1 MSDTINIEKTYFNDA
16 NAFFDYLNKIDK
28 ENMMPISKSEIENC
42 FGKDAQFV
50 CYSTKSKISPDV
62 AQEAILTHIEN
73 RLRSSKS
80 VAVIY
85 HISEDYSLID
95 LSKLLKRVEE
105 IICDDKCAIFSTC
118 INETIF
124 GVEFIFN
131 FS

>member
-1 MSDTINIEKTYFNDA
+1 MN
-16 NAFFDYLNKIDK
+16 DK
-28 ENMMPISKSEIENC
+28 EVSHRVFSSYDEFFRNSSRCQNQENAIPLDKSELVNC
-42 FGKDAQFV
+42 FGKDSALV
-50 CYSTKSKISPDV
+50 CYRAKSKISPDV

-95 LSKLLKRVEE
+95 LSNLLERVDE